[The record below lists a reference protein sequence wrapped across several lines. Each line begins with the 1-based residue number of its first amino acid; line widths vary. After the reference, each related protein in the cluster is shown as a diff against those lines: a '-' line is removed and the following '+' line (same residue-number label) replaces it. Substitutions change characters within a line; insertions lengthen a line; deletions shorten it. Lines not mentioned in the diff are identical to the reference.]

1 MHKILLSIKWKD
13 PFFTV
18 FQETIWTFHFTIII
32 VTKQKDLT
40 RIFLIPTFRS
50 QFSFPKFQKTF
61 HPNFKLK
68 TTFSKLLENIL
79 LNL

>member
-1 MHKILLSIKWKD
+1 MQKILLSIKWED

-61 HPNFKLK
+61 HPTFKIK
-68 TTFSKLLENIL
+68 N
-79 LNL
+79 NLFKITWKYSP

>member
-1 MHKILLSIKWKD
+1 MHKILLSIKWED

-50 QFSFPKFQKTF
+50 QFSFPKISKNFPSKFQIK
-61 HPNFKLK
+61 NNLFKI
-68 TTFSKLLENIL
+68 T
-79 LNL
+79 